1 MCELSSINRGR
12 IALGHRVCVHCIHT
26 FYDCILNQD
35 ATGPWVQSPYIVWA
49 FCSFLLFA
57 FDHQVDESD
66 LTYANIQFCEVS
78 CLGMCCH
85 LAVFIIV
92 SKHTP
97 TSMHTRILSGKQA
110 LDTLSL

>member
-1 MCELSSINRGR
+1 MTAYLIRDPN
-12 IALGHRVCVHCIHT
+12 
-26 FYDCILNQD
+26 
-35 ATGPWVQSPYIVWA
+35 GPRMQSPYIVWA
-49 FCSFLLFA
+49 FCSFLLFT

-66 LTYANIQFCEVS
+66 LTHVNMQFYEVS

-97 TSMHTRILSGKQA
+97 TPMHIRILSGKQA